1 MQPLHPDDSRLTA
14 YVLGE
19 LAPEDAAAIERAAAA
34 DTGLRTKIQE
44 ITDVQDF
51 LTGRLAA
58 SADPRLPRQRENIR
72 RNPQQTKS
80 RRFASLQIWIIPAA
94 AVVVLALATLILT
107 RMPADKPLAAAGRHQ
122 ELLEPAP
129 VLPPAAVLPPAPA
142 AWFLPENAAGS
153 LPLDLPVTSERSS
166 LTEISKSIRE
176 DGLLPPHHSVRLEEI
191 LNNFSVRLNGVTA
204 IARDGALREAW
215 DIAALPQV
223 ECLSFGIMDFVSSHY
238 GAIPASA
245 MRTPGQFSH
254 PLVVR
259 AKLEMVAA
267 CHAHGKVASHNVT
280 TEIKDSAVV
289 ANDAQRAG
297 AEFGFTRMWSIHP
310 DQIKPII
317 KAFTPRLSEVNEAT
331 NILQEAMAANWGPIA
346 QHGRLHDRASYRYY
360 WTVLQRAKLAG
371 LALPESAAAIVNQ
384 TEIH

>member
-1 MQPLHPDDSRLTA
+1 MHPSEVLFQGKRQPLLLPACDHYCGSEKLMRKSMALQQE
-14 YVLGE
+14 LGP
-19 LAPEDAAAIERAAAA
+19 LFDITFDCEDGAAAGNEAAHAQLVADLLNSEDNRHNRIGVRLHDIDSPFFESDVATIVGAAAA
-34 DTGLRTKIQE
+34 K
-44 ITDVQDF
+44 
-51 LTGRLAA
+51 LAY
-58 SADPRLPRQRENIR
+58 
-72 RNPQQTKS
+72 
-80 RRFASLQIWIIPAA
+80 
-94 AVVVLALATLILT
+94 VVLPKPNGLADVRRALETINRVAV
-107 RMPADKPLAAAGRHQ
+107 PAGR
-122 ELLEPAP
+122 
-129 VLPPAAVLPPAPA
+129 AA
-142 AWFLPENAAGS
+142 
-153 LPLDLPVTSERSS
+153 LPVHVLIET
-166 LTEISKSIRE
+166 
-176 DGLLPPHHSVRLEEI
+176 H
-191 LNNFSVRLNGVTA
+191 
-204 IARDGALREAW
+204 GALHEAYE
-215 DIAALPQV
+215 IAALPQV
-223 ECLSFGIMDFVSSHY
+223 ECLSFGIMDFVSAHY
-238 GAIPASA
+238 GAVPASA

-310 DQIKPII
+310 DQIKPIL

-331 NILQEAMAANWGPIA
+331 NILQEAMAVNWGPIA

-384 TEIH
+384 TESN

>member
-1 MQPLHPDDSRLTA
+1 MEPAKPTVRRSRRALEKGTAASSFPASVSTETHMHPSEVLFQGKRQPLLLPACDHYCGSEKLMRKSMTLQQE
-14 YVLGE
+14 LGP
-19 LAPEDAAAIERAAAA
+19 LFDITFDCED
-34 DTGLRTKIQE
+34 G
-44 ITDVQDF
+44 
-51 LTGRLAA
+51 
-58 SADPRLPRQRENIR
+58 
-72 RNPQQTKS
+72 
-80 RRFASLQIWIIPAA
+80 
-94 AVVVLALATLILT
+94 
-107 RMPADKPLAAAGRHQ
+107 AAAGNEAAHAQLVADLLNSEDNRHNRIGVRLHDIDSPFFEQ
-122 ELLEPAP
+122 DVATIVGAAANRLAYV
-129 VLPPAAVLPPAPA
+129 VLPKPNGVADVRRALEIINRVAVPAGRA
-142 AWFLPENAAGS
+142 A
-153 LPLDLPVTSERSS
+153 LPVHVLIET
-166 LTEISKSIRE
+166 
-176 DGLLPPHHSVRLEEI
+176 H
-191 LNNFSVRLNGVTA
+191 
-204 IARDGALREAW
+204 GALREAY

-223 ECLSFGIMDFVSSHY
+223 ECLSFGIMDFVSAHY
-238 GAIPASA
+238 GAVPASA

-310 DQIKPII
+310 DQIKPIL

-331 NILQEAMAANWGPIA
+331 NILQEAMAVNWGPIA

-384 TEIH
+384 TESN

>member
-1 MQPLHPDDSRLTA
+1 MEPAKPTVRRSRRALAKGAAASSFPASVSTETHMHPSEVLFQGKRQPLLLPACDHYCGSEKLMRKSMTLQQE
-14 YVLGE
+14 LGP
-19 LAPEDAAAIERAAAA
+19 LFDITFDCED
-34 DTGLRTKIQE
+34 G
-44 ITDVQDF
+44 
-51 LTGRLAA
+51 
-58 SADPRLPRQRENIR
+58 
-72 RNPQQTKS
+72 
-80 RRFASLQIWIIPAA
+80 
-94 AVVVLALATLILT
+94 
-107 RMPADKPLAAAGRHQ
+107 AAAGNEAAHAQLVADLLNSEDNRHNRIGVRLHDIDSPFF
-122 ELLEPAP
+122 ETDVATIVGAAANRLAYV
-129 VLPPAAVLPPAPA
+129 VLPKPNGVADVRRALEIINRVAVPAGRA
-142 AWFLPENAAGS
+142 A
-153 LPLDLPVTSERSS
+153 LPVHVLIET
-166 LTEISKSIRE
+166 
-176 DGLLPPHHSVRLEEI
+176 H
-191 LNNFSVRLNGVTA
+191 
-204 IARDGALREAW
+204 GALREAY

-223 ECLSFGIMDFVSSHY
+223 ECLSFGIMDFVSAHY
-238 GAIPASA
+238 GAVPASA

-310 DQIKPII
+310 DQIKPIL

-331 NILQEAMAANWGPIA
+331 NILQEAMAVNWGPIA

-384 TEIH
+384 TESN